1 VISPS
6 ELAKLLNAPEPTD
19 EQAAI
24 IESPQQPAVII
35 AGAGSGKTETMA
47 ARVLWLVANQLV
59 DPGAVLGLTFTRK
72 AAGELGARIRRRLA
86 QWRRVVEADRDT
98 ERLAAL
104 LSGEPTVL
112 TYAAYAGRLV
122 GEQAMRVGA
131 EPSPR
136 LLSPAVRWQL
146 ADQAVRRYGGDL
158 PSDIGSLA
166 SIPGWVLA
174 LSDSLADH
182 LVTPEQVEQFC
193 VDLLAEWEPLPLG
206 PRISSPTPGDTVRLV
221 AATEHR
227 HELMDLV
234 RDFAAAKHRSGGV
247 DYADQMTLAARLA
260 AVPEVVAI
268 ERARFGVVLL
278 DEYQDTGHAQ
288 VVMLAG
294 LFGDGHPV
302 TAVGDPF
309 QSIYGW
315 RGASAGNIGRFA
327 GQFRPAS
334 GEPAAVYPLST
345 SWRNDRQILEIAND
359 IAQPLRATVA
369 AGSTVGAIE
378 LRARPEAGPGTVA
391 VNRAETVEDEARWV
405 ADRLRAAWDC
415 LDQPDGRTAAVL
427 VRRRSQIPL
436 IADALVAAG
445 LPVEVVGL
453 GGLLSMPEVVDV
465 VATLRVVADHRSS
478 TALARLLTGARWRI
492 GPADLAALGRR
503 ARRLNQQVAATEAD
517 RVRVRE
523 EDAVNLIEALD
534 DLGPESNYSPA
545 GFARLDRLRRE
556 LQALRYRLGAP
567 LPELV
572 ADVERVIG
580 VDIEVAANAARANI
594 GRIHLDRFLDEAARF
609 AAEADEATLRAFL
622 GFLEAAEIEENGL
635 DIGEVEVETE
645 RVQVLT
651 VHGAKGL
658 EWDLVAVPGL
668 VDDVFPAQ
676 AKGQDWTRARQLLPV
691 PLRGDRDDLPSFTI
705 AGAADRKTVRD
716 RLDIHKAEVAAR
728 HAEEERRLAYVAL
741 TRARTQLFCS
751 GYVWS
756 DTNTKPRRPS
766 VFLDEAARLAEVDG
780 WADDPPDGTV
790 NPLTIE
796 ARTATWPLDPLGR
809 HRAAVE
815 AGAALVRA
823 AIEGPP
829 PADIP
834 AQPAGRSSGKKGT
847 RTDEPLLGLLG
858 DDAEARSDWRRSVDL
873 LLAERAR
880 LARGDAV
887 DVELPAHLS
896 VSDLVALERDPDE
909 LARRLRRPLP
919 ARPAPLARRG
929 TAFHAWLEHRW
940 SAQALLDVD
949 ELPGSADETADD
961 APVEALKVAFEQSV
975 WATRT
980 PAEVEVGFEMTV
992 GGVVIRG
999 RMDAV
1004 FTDATGGDHWTIVD
1018 WKTGARPRGAEAK
1031 AAALQLAAYRLAW
1044 ARIRGIPDDQLHT
1057 VQAAFHY
1064 VATNETV
1071 APVDLLDADGLAV
1084 LITGR

>member
-1 VISPS
+1 VSAISAA

-86 QWRRVVEADRDT
+86 QWRRVVEADRDA

-136 LLSPAVRWQL
+136 LLSQAVRWQL

-158 PSDIGSLA
+158 PTDIGSLA

-182 LVTPEQVEQFC
+182 LVTPDQVERFC
-193 VDLLAEWEPLPLG
+193 ADLLAEWEPLPLG
-206 PRISSPTPGDTVRLV
+206 PRITSPTPGDTVRLI

-234 RDFAAAKHRSGGV
+234 RDFAAAKRRSGGV

-260 AVPEVVAI
+260 GVPEVVAI

-294 LFGDGHPV
+294 LFGGGHPV

-327 GQFRPAS
+327 GQFRTADN
-334 GEPAAVYPLST
+334 EPAAVYPLST
-345 SWRNDRQILEIAND
+345 SWRNDRQILEIANEV
-359 IAQPLRATVA
+359 AQPLRAAVA
-369 AGSTVGAIE
+369 GAGSAAGAIE
-378 LRARPEAGPGTVA
+378 LRARPEAGPGTV
-391 VNRAETVEDEARWV
+391 VVTRAETVEDEARWV
-405 ADRLRAAWDC
+405 ADRLRSAWDS
-415 LDQPDGRTAAVL
+415 LDQPTGRTAAVL

-436 IADALVAAG
+436 IADALVAVG

-453 GGLLSMPEVVDV
+453 GGLLSMPEIVDV

-503 ARRLNQQVAATEAD
+503 ARSLSKRLAATEAD

-534 DLGPESNYSPA
+534 DLGPESDYSSV

-580 VDIEVAANAARANI
+580 IDIEVAANTARANV

-645 RVQVLT
+645 RVQILT

-691 PLRGDRDDLPSFTI
+691 PLRGDRDDLPSFTV

-728 HAEEERRLAYVAL
+728 HAEEERRLAYVAF
-741 TRARTQLFCS
+741 TRARSQLFGS

-756 DTNTKPRRPS
+756 DTNTKPRPSS
-766 VFLDEAARLAEVDG
+766 VFLDVVAPLADVDG
-780 WADDPPDGTV
+780 WADDPPDGAV
-790 NPLTIE
+790 NPLTVE
-796 ARTATWPLDPLGR
+796 ARSAIWPLDPLGR

-823 AIEGPP
+823 AIDAPP
-829 PADIP
+829 PAP
-834 AQPAGRSSGKKGT
+834 KSAGRPSGPKAT
-847 RTDEPLLGLLG
+847 RSDEPLLGLLG
-858 DDAEARSDWRRSVDL
+858 DEAEARSDWRRSVDL

-880 LARGDAV
+880 LARGEAV

-961 APVEALKVAFEQSV
+961 AQVDALKAAFEQSV

-1004 FTDATGGDHWTIVD
+1004 FGDATGGWVIVD

-1044 ARIRGIPDDQLHT
+1044 ARIRGIADDQLPT

-1071 APVDLLDADGLAV
+1071 APVDLLDADGLAA